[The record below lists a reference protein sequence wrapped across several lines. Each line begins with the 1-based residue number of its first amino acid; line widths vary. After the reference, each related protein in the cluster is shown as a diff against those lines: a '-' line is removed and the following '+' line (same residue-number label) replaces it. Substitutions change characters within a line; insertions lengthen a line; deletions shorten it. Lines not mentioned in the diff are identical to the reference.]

1 MKGAVLSIGSQKNMF
16 DTLAPKQNAPET
28 EPVSSLNI
36 RMQQSSVVS
45 RDNTTP
51 ANKQSLRQSVKSIR

>member
-16 DTLAPKQNAPET
+16 DILAPKQNAPET
-28 EPVSSLNI
+28 EPVSSLNL

-51 ANKQSLRQSVKSIR
+51 ANK